1 MVRPF
6 SLRDVFFVQNLDR
19 DKVRF
24 DLPAGWVHSR
34 SSTHLALLA
43 YFFRGGLGAETYVL
57 KGREKAT
64 SLRGYAQ
71 VRRRRSRPE
80 QDILCLAPSLD
91 HDPDAALAWECLLHY
106 ACQSAGE
113 QGIQRLYARVIGSAG
128 EEEVLRGFDFHL
140 YAHEDIFRL
149 PAAASRPAAQV
160 TEGVIRHRQAK
171 DEWGLHQLYLECT
184 PHGVQTAEGLISA
197 NSGMELG
204 PAVPAASEEQ
214 FVLEA
219 EGRICG
225 YLRLLSGGEGCCLT
239 LMASPEHEIRRREL
253 LTWGIEALSR
263 GRPRPIF
270 CGVRQYDKGTQAIL
284 QEYGFEFL
292 TTAALLA
299 KTLAVRVREPV
310 FRLVPAL
317 EKRVE
322 RAPTHTYEEYTA
334 GKL

>member
-1 MVRPF
+1 
-6 SLRDVFFVQNLDR
+6 VQNLER

-34 SSTHLALLA
+34 SSMHLALLA
-43 YFFRGGLGAETYVL
+43 YFFRGDLGADTFVL
-57 KGREKAT
+57 KGREKAP

-71 VRRRRSRPE
+71 VCRRHSRPE

-106 ACQSAGE
+106 VCQFAGE
-113 QGIQRLYARVIGSAG
+113 QGVQRLYARVIGNAAA
-128 EEEVLRGFDFHL
+128 EEVLRGFDFHL

-160 TEGVIRHRQAK
+160 TEGVIRPRQAK
-171 DEWGLHQLYLECT
+171 DDWGLHQLYQECT
-184 PHGVQTAEGLISA
+184 PHTVQTAEGLISA
-197 NSGMELG
+197 NGGMEFG

-214 FVLEA
+214 YVLEVA
-219 EGRICG
+219 DKICG
-225 YLRLLSGGEGCCLT
+225 YLRLLSGGEGCCLS
-239 LMASPEHEIRRREL
+239 LMVPSEHDIYRRGL

-270 CGVRQYDKGTQAIL
+270 CGIRQYDRGIQAL
-284 QEYGFEFL
+284 LPDYGFEFL
-292 TTAALLA
+292 TTAALLT
-299 KTLAVRVREPV
+299 KTLAVRVKEPV
-310 FRLVPAL
+310 FKLVPAL

-322 RAPTHTYEEYTA
+322 TAPTHTYEEYTA
-334 GKL
+334 GKA